1 MIRLIKN
8 AVSRRGM
15 GAERGAK
22 RGAAWSALVAML
34 ALVLAG
40 SSGGFW
46 PRTAA
51 ASERRADAGKA
62 PFAAQFAIADFDGDA
77 QPDLASV
84 QAGAGGNNR
93 VLYLIDFRLSSGLR
107 WTYGL
112 TASPG
117 GVRLA
122 SRDVNGD
129 DLPDVVVTS
138 SLTGEPLAVFVS
150 DGRGNFTRSAPEM
163 YPEAYRA
170 TGTSLAAQ
178 DDGTDDRG
186 GAEISRAVPAKC
198 ESNARIAV
206 PEKRPFLTATDFCR
220 ADDAAQKAWLG
231 RAPPDCETSL

>member
-1 MIRLIKN
+1 
-8 AVSRRGM
+8 M
-15 GAERGAK
+15 GAMRSAK
-22 RGAAWSALVAML
+22 RGAGWSALMAIL

-40 SSGGFW
+40 SAGGFW

-51 ASERRADAGKA
+51 AAERRADAGKA

-112 TASPG
+112 TASAG

-129 DLPDVVVTS
+129 ALPDVVVTS
-138 SLTGEPLAVFVS
+138 SLTGEPLAVFVN
-150 DGRGNFTRSAPEM
+150 DGRGNFTRSAPEA
-163 YPEAYRA
+163 YPEAYRT

-178 DDGTDDRG
+178 SDRTDDRS

-198 ESNARIAV
+198 ERFARIGV
-206 PEKRPFLTATDFCR
+206 QDKRPFLTVTDFCR
-220 ADDAAQKAWLG
+220 ADDTAQKAWLA
-231 RAPPDCETSL
+231 RAPPDSKTSL